1 MAVCAWL
8 QMYMHVCMCTCAC
21 LHGHLLGVCECVR
34 LLRVSMFGC
43 LLCVLLYV
51 LYFCSVCRCSHY
63 LGVFIPFPWL
73 SMDYARAF
81 ILFCSVCT
89 CDCFAPVIV
98 LNVVRH
104 VCCFV
109 CTRAIVYFVV
119 CVNKSS
125 AIFEIEFIYDYA
137 YLFFFCGQK
146 EKADTT

>member
-1 MAVCAWL
+1 
-8 QMYMHVCMCTCAC
+8 MYMHVCMCTCAC

-34 LLRVSMFGC
+34 LLRVSMFSVC
-43 LLCVLLYV
+43 AALFC
-51 LYFCSVCRCSHY
+51 FCSVCRCSHY
-63 LGVFIPFPWL
+63 LGVFIKFPWL

-109 CTRAIVYFVV
+109 CTRAIVCFVV
-119 CVNKSS
+119 CQQVQRH
-125 AIFEIEFIYDYA
+125 
-137 YLFFFCGQK
+137 L
-146 EKADTT
+146 